1 MLYSNHVIVFD
12 NLHASFFFFNL
23 LTKVQVCQYQ
33 KTF

>member
-12 NLHASFFFFNL
+12 NLHASIFFNL